1 MHPLQRVGFH
11 LPALELADQISK
23 PGPRSFR
30 AAETAGARAAVTP
43 ARPHPPPMH
52 THTSTRPDR
61 RNCSQIALRELPH
74 LKQTEHHRAATWVL
88 RTTPESEAGLVRNKP
103 TVDKGSRKLLRGRA
117 CLLLP
122 LHGRSVPSGC
132 PSDPPFV
139 AEPPAHFPQP
149 CATPRWRGGA
159 THSCILAG
167 GKQGRGLPGPE
178 CWLLLF

>member
-88 RTTPESEAGLVRNKP
+88 ITTPYSKAGLGKRKP
-103 TVDKGSRKLLRGRA
+103 TFERRGITLRKSVWRWTATDWPENESRRGEKNLEAQQQQKNVSNEEEDNGTQQRGQMASSKDKNGILFLLLR
-117 CLLLP
+117 P
-122 LHGRSVPSGC
+122 
-132 PSDPPFV
+132 
-139 AEPPAHFPQP
+139 
-149 CATPRWRGGA
+149 
-159 THSCILAG
+159 
-167 GKQGRGLPGPE
+167 
-178 CWLLLF
+178 